1 MKDPH
6 LILEDR
12 YPDIDLTQRVP
23 RTEDWDED
31 SLSDYPTDDI
41 MPVCLSDNSDIDYDF
56 PVNGV
61 SVCKVYSRWIYEIC
75 KSTTNTGLEYAF
87 RTDGYGNIYGIQEGE
102 MLDTGQSVVNMRDY
116 LIHNTLFVHTHPL
129 REQDDSTVAAKVPP
143 AGFSQGDLNMLEDSP
158 PYSYMCAVL
167 CPNELIKTRILILG
181 IFDNEE
187 QRERAMGH
195 LPHDLES
202 LMTRYV
208 TGQVD
213 NQFYHAE
220 NVDEALYDH
229 ENIMR
234 QSNYTTN
241 LLETFAQENIVGL
254 DVVPLRFEDEYAI
267 PDRSM
272 DIVPETDPMN

>member
-6 LILEDR
+6 PILEDR
-12 YPDIDLTQRVP
+12 YSDIDLTQRVP

-41 MPVCLSDNSDIDYDF
+41 MPVCLSDNSDTDYDF

-75 KSTTNTGLEYAF
+75 KSTTNTGREYAF

-102 MLDTGQSVVNMRDY
+102 VIGDEGNIVNMRDY
-116 LIHNTLFVHTHPL
+116 LTHNTLFVHTHPL
-129 REQDDSTVAAKVPP
+129 RIEDESKIAPKIPP
-143 AGFSQGDLNMLEDSP
+143 GGFSQGDLDLLKESP

-208 TGQVD
+208 TAQVD

-229 ENIMR
+229 EDIMY
-234 QSNYTTN
+234 QSNYTTS
-241 LLETFAQENIVGL
+241 LLERFAQQNTVGL
-254 DVVPLRFEDEYAI
+254 DVVPIKFEDGYAV
-267 PDRSM
+267 PDRNLN
-272 DIVPETDPMN
+272 IVPETDPVN